1 MFKCKSIFKFLGFH
15 TWRSVQMFPVMGVSA
30 FCENHGNIQTG
41 LDLYLKKKIY
51 HVGSVFYIY
60 IYISVFDQLVTRM
73 RETFGHKTL
82 LIVRASLRD
91 LSS

>member
-1 MFKCKSIFKFLGFH
+1 
-15 TWRSVQMFPVMGVSA
+15 MFPVMGVSA

-41 LDLYLKKKIY
+41 LDLYLKKIY
-51 HVGSVFYIY
+51 HVDLVIYIY